1 MKFYFIT
8 TDHLET
14 RIWFRDDEDFRVGMN
29 YVAVVAAKLGIS
41 VISFILMSNH
51 VHFLLLC
58 EEDEASRFI
67 ILYKKLYGT
76 YFRNRYNVNRF
87 LRRNSVDIQ
96 EIKLVDEAIERVVAY
111 IIMNSVAARICLSP
125 GFYKWGS
132 GACFF
137 NENKEAGTPLAKLS
151 RREQIRLLKSNEKLP
166 QNWRVG
172 SGGYILPDSYVRI
185 DLVERIF
192 KTPSRMN
199 YFLNSSSKAKKALSQ
214 DGVSFRD
221 QIMQEALK
229 DMQVSLGKK
238 RPEDLSKEEQAVII
252 KQLRWRFNADVHQIS
267 RVSGYSYSEVT
278 EMLNSL

>member
-29 YVAVVAAKLGIS
+29 YVAVVAAKLGVS

-96 EIKLVDEAIERVVAY
+96 EIKPVDEAIERVVAY

-132 GACFF
+132 GGCFF
-137 NENKEAGTPLAKLS
+137 NENKETGKPLEELS
-151 RREQIRLLKSNEKLP
+151 RREQIRILKSNVRLP
-166 QNWRVG
+166 QNWKVG
-172 SGGYILPDSYVRI
+172 SGGFILPDSYVCI

-192 KTPSRMN
+192 KTPTRMN
-199 YFLNSSSKAKKALSQ
+199 YFLNTSSKAKKALSQ
-214 DGVSFRD
+214 DGVTFRD